1 MEILNVESREAG
13 EFYLA
18 CVLNA
23 KRVKLAQPILLKLL
37 IQYTPHN
44 SEHIWLYYLLRR
56 ARKKY
61 FVLYLTLF
69 ELYYWRIFLKSQCW
83 IRTEYI

>member
-37 IQYTPHN
+37 TYNTHHRTQNRFGYI
-44 SEHIWLYYLLRR
+44 
-56 ARKKY
+56 
-61 FVLYLTLF
+61 
-69 ELYYWRIFLKSQCW
+69 IF
-83 IRTEYI
+83 